1 MTSSNDTK
9 EADASPSARLTIFTS
24 YLGLV
29 KDALEIFWKLAP
41 FTLVFSGGM
50 LLFFLKQC
58 GWSELFAESALSV
71 SGLSYI
77 VIAGAL
83 AAVAI
88 VFLFVIPSV
97 MMVGINFSGAPAPL
111 LTSTAVP
118 LYLAAY
124 FGWVVA
130 LAVGVTMDS
139 SSTMML
145 LGAPAFAVVMMGYL
159 LITGHSKT
167 YPGIDSKW
175 GMVGRAVEA
184 SSMVMLNSFGLL
196 MLIRLAP
203 VAGGEGVVVTILF
216 IIALAVTSALGIAPG
231 LLYLR
236 LRAKSDG
243 YVEPLKGASV
253 GILLVGVI
261 VLYPTLSFLPVAK
274 GVFEVAGIFSDEEAR
289 FQLVDDELKPALIN
303 AGLQLDATPQGDV
316 VKGYVRYSR
325 GGVRLV
331 CKEPL
336 GKGAPSEWWK
346 RPSEGQLT
354 AMRLKAGSHCVKTT
368 LTELRRFTP

>member
-1 MTSSNDTK
+1 
-9 EADASPSARLTIFTS
+9 
-24 YLGLV
+24 
-29 KDALEIFWKLAP
+29 
-41 FTLVFSGGM
+41 M

-71 SGLSYI
+71 PGLSYI
-77 VIAGAL
+77 VIAGTL
-83 AAVAI
+83 AAAAI

-97 MMVGINFSGAPAPL
+97 MMVGINFSGARAPL

-145 LGAPAFAVVMMGYL
+145 LGAPVFAVVMMGYL

-167 YPGIDSKW
+167 YTGIDGKW
-175 GMVGRAVEA
+175 GMAARAVEA
-184 SSMVMLNSFGLL
+184 SSVVMLNSFGLL
-196 MLIRLAP
+196 MLLRLAP
-203 VAGGEGVVVTILF
+203 ATGGEGALVTIFF
-216 IIALAVTSALGIAPG
+216 IIAFAVTSALGIAPG

-236 LRAKSDG
+236 LRAKNDG

-253 GILLVGVI
+253 GIVLVGVI

-274 GVFEVAGIFSDEEAR
+274 GVLEVAGIFSDEEAR
-289 FQLVDDELKPALIN
+289 FQLVDNELKPALIN
-303 AGLQLDATPQGDV
+303 AGLQFDAIPQGDV
-316 VKGYVRYSR
+316 VKGYVRYSL

-331 CKEPL
+331 CKEAL
-336 GKGAPSEWWK
+336 GKGAPSEWGK
-346 RPSEGQLT
+346 RPSEKQST
-354 AMRLKAGSHCVKTT
+354 AMRLKSGSHCVKTS
-368 LTELRRFTP
+368 LNELRRFTP